1 MEFRQLQAFVAVAR
15 EGSFTQAAELLNLR
29 QPSLSA
35 RVRRLESSL
44 GADLIDRRTR
54 PIKVTPLGKV
64 FLDYAERA
72 LAIIEAA
79 QELAREHPLTEASQ
93 VRVGCPFSVATY
105 LMPEVVDE
113 FSKAYPQAELY
124 IETGNSDYVIRQL
137 NDGLINLALAAAFPK
152 FLSRS
157 QLLLSLHDEMV
168 VAVAPSHKLAGAGD
182 VPISQILSYRILLI
196 HWGPSFHAY
205 IENLRQLNP
214 ESGPLIRL
222 PLAGALPMAQQA
234 DTATFMPRRLV
245 TPSGLV
251 EVPVPDF
258 SFSWDIALMTRPER
272 SLTFLEQ
279 EFLNIVTTVW

>member
-1 MEFRQLQAFVAVAR
+1 MEFRQLLAFVTVAR
-15 EGSFTQAAELLNLR
+15 EGSFTQAAEHLNLR

-35 RVRRLESSL
+35 RIRRLEESL
-44 GADLIDRRTR
+44 GGQLIDRRNR
-54 PIKVTPLGKV
+54 PISLTPLGEE
-64 FLDYAERA
+64 FLTYAERA
-72 LAIIEAA
+72 LAILEAA
-79 QELAREHPLTEASQ
+79 RELARDQHIVAAEQ
-93 VRVGCPFSVATY
+93 VRLGCPFSVATY
-105 LMPEVVDE
+105 LMPEVVDR
-113 FSKAYPQAELY
+113 FSKAFPKAELF
-124 IETGNSDYVIRQL
+124 IDTGNSDYVVSQL

-152 FLSRS
+152 LLAQA

-168 VAVAPSHKLAGAGD
+168 VAVSPAHQLAGLSD
-182 VPISQILSYRILLI
+182 VEIAQILRYRVLLI

-245 TPSGLV
+245 APSGLV
-251 EVPVPDF
+251 EVMVRDF
-258 SFSWDIALMTRPER
+258 AFSWDVALLTRPGR